1 MNVRSKN
8 FLVYQGTVES
18 IVTRNP
24 KERAV
29 HFEHV
34 SGSISMKESYENLQK
49 AMAQAQDEIQ
59 LSLQRKKVALDDK
72 RRTLKEKEEADQYE
86 SLMNQLK
93 LRKKQLYLFKLYY
106 AGQILSECGKKLAKK
121 LLDKQSTE
129 TRSLQLNDELKSKK
143 LQHSTTTKELF
154 K

>member
-1 MNVRSKN
+1 
-8 FLVYQGTVES
+8 
-18 IVTRNP
+18 
-24 KERAV
+24 
-29 HFEHV
+29 
-34 SGSISMKESYENLQK
+34 
-49 AMAQAQDEIQ
+49 MAQAQDEIQ

-86 SLMNQLK
+86 SLLNQLK
-93 LRKKQLYLFKLYY
+93 LKKKQFYLFKLYY
-106 AGQILSECGKKLAKK
+106 AEQILSECGKKLAKK